1 MKIRN
6 NLLMVVLCIALC
18 CVVGLMAGCS
28 GGGGSGSDGGGDGET
43 NTGHDAEKIIG
54 SAGGAVQVTDFNNKI
69 FGAKVEIS
77 PDALESDTAIFINSV
92 DTTSTLTVGCPKRYE
107 TFPSFWL

>member
-28 GGGGSGSDGGGDGET
+28 GGGDGET